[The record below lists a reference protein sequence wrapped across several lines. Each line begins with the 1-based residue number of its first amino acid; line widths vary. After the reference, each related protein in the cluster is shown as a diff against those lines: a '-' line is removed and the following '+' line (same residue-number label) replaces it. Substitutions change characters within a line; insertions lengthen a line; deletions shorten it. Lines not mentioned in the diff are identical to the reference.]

1 MLTPLDQVLVVCIT
15 ILLPI
20 HDILF
25 WYPRL
30 LRAAPQGVQRARR
43 QAYLETVVIEWTLVA
58 ATVALWAYRGRPW
71 ADLGV
76 GLRMGWGFW
85 LALALAALAIVLA
98 SWQRLSLVRSQDPEV
113 EAAVLQQIEKV
124 RPLMPQHRADL
135 GPFTLVALTAGICE
149 ETLFRGFVIWY
160 LLALTPNVVAW
171 VVGAALFGMAHAYQ
185 GSRGVL
191 QTGLVG
197 LGLVILYVLSGSLW
211 IPMVVHAFL
220 DVNSGLLAYAFLR
233 RGRERRLESV

>member
-1 MLTPLDQVLVVCIT
+1 MPTALDHVLVVCIT
-15 ILLPI
+15 VLLPI
-20 HDILF
+20 HDLVF

-30 LRAAPQGVQRARR
+30 LRAAPLGIERARR
-43 QAYLETVVIEWTLVA
+43 RAYLETVIVEWTLVA
-58 ATVALWAYRGRPW
+58 ATVVLWGARGRAW

-76 GLRMGWGFW
+76 GLRLGWGFW
-85 LALALAALAIVLA
+85 LALALAATAMVLA
-98 SWQRLSLVRSQDPEV
+98 TWQRLSLVRSKDEEV
-113 EAAVLQQIEKV
+113 LTTVLAQIEKV
-124 RPLMPQHRADL
+124 RPLMPQDRRDL

-149 ETLFRGFVIWY
+149 EALFRGFVLWY
-160 LLALTPNVVAW
+160 LLALIPAAAAW
-171 VVGAALFGMAHAYQ
+171 VVAALLFGMAHAYQ
-185 GSRGVL
+185 GSQGVL

-233 RGRERRLESV
+233 RERQKRLESV